1 MENSILTSTKKMLNI
16 SSTYT
21 DFDLDIITHINSTF
35 SIVGQLG
42 VGPINGIMISDST
55 LGWTDL
61 AMPNDQLNLLKS
73 YVFLKVRMLFDPPT
87 SGFLLDALKQQIT
100 EYEYR
105 LSYLRE
111 VLQPIPTAKEDSYAN
126 EIGYQSG
133 YYQGLADAMG
143 VISGP

>member
-16 SSTYT
+16 SDTYT

-35 SIVGQLG
+35 SIVGQIG
-42 VGPINGIMISDST
+42 VGPTNGAMIVDST

-61 AMPNDQLNLLKS
+61 AMPDDQLNLLKS
-73 YVFLKVRMLFDPPT
+73 YMFLRVRMLFDPPT
-87 SGFLLDALKQQIT
+87 SGFLLTAMQQQIA

-111 VLQPIPTAKEDSYAN
+111 ILQPIPTVQANPYAN
-126 EIGYQSG
+126 EMGYQAG